1 MIYRRQAVSCS
12 CKLNQLVIKT
22 NGTRVH
28 FALRLEMLKSP
39 IARLPAIFLD
49 FINRPSGETEVKF
62 DAAVTDLNSR
72 QFKTPM
78 KKMAA
83 QVDFYL
89 LFSAFL
95 SCLQFRA

>member
-1 MIYRRQAVSCS
+1 MQAVSCS
-12 CKLNQLVIKT
+12 CNLKQLVIKR

-28 FALRLEMLKSP
+28 FVLRLEMLKSP

-62 DAAVTDLNSR
+62 DAGLTDFNSR
-72 QFKTPM
+72 QFKTRM
-78 KKMAA
+78 MKMAA

-89 LFSAFL
+89 LLSAFL
-95 SCLQFRA
+95 SCSQFGA